1 MNAIL
6 CVSMAFCEA
15 EKMGKRGPCRFT
27 ERELA
32 RVLRAGESAGIP
44 VQVSIARDGSLTVTP
59 ASSPQDRPRN
69 NV

>member
-1 MNAIL
+1 
-6 CVSMAFCEA
+6 
-15 EKMGKRGPCRFT
+15 MGKRGPCRFT

-44 VQVSIARDGSLTVTP
+44 VQVSIARDGSLTVSP

-69 NV
+69 NVWDSDLAKPRVPIRP